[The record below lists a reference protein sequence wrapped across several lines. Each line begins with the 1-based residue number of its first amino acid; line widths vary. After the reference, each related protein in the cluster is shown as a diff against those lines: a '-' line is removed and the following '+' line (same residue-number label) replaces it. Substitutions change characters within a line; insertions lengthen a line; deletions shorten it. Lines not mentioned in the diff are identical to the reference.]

1 MSRDLPFF
9 LSPIFIL
16 VQLYFLIV
24 FRSSTIL
31 IARVETID
39 VIRSREILLVFFR
52 VRNSSEG

>member
-1 MSRDLPFF
+1 MSRDLPFS

-16 VQLYFLIV
+16 VRLYFLIV

>member
-1 MSRDLPFF
+1 MSRDFPFS